1 MGLKVSR
8 QACNTSDPCSTNP
21 GVSGCIN
28 DSNLKSVGVGSH
40 KLQKDAAD
48 GFIKMY
54 ADMPADIKS
63 SVKLSD
69 SYRPLKVQCNIFDFD
84 HYESTGKRRKK
95 GTSGTPV
102 ATPGGSNHGWGRAI
116 DISPS
121 NVQKWIKD
129 NGTKYGWC
137 WGEVK
142 SESWH
147 FTFCGPGP
155 NRDKNCDSF
164 CTGKM
169 TVNTSTKS
177 SSSDVTD
184 KKSDTTSSDVT
195 DKKPDTTSSDVTDKK
210 PDTEIKTNDKTDPV
224 NDFDSL
230 IKDFVSSKFNIPK
243 KDEPKDKEEVVAEGL
258 IQEIYRIK
266 DIMKKIL

>member
-1 MGLKVSR
+1 MQQFKSLRS
-8 QACNTSDPCSTNP
+8 NP
-21 GVSGCIN
+21 EVSGCIN
-28 DSNLKSVGVGSH
+28 DSNLKSVGVGSN

-63 SVKLSD
+63 SVKLTD

-102 ATPGGSNHGWGRAI
+102 ATPGGSNHGWGRTI

-177 SSSDVTD
+177 TPVGTTSTTAGETTTD
-184 KKSDTTSSDVT
+184 TTTDGSTTNATTTNSNVSGNTNNSPTSLLGGGELMGWLDMFFPGKKSVS
-195 DKKPDTTSSDVTDKK
+195 
-210 PDTEIKTNDKTDPV
+210 ENKTKHKINEDI
-224 NDFDSL
+224 N
-230 IKDFVSSKFNIPK
+230 
-243 KDEPKDKEEVVAEGL
+243 
-258 IQEIYRIK
+258 RIK
-266 DIMKKIL
+266 DLMRKNL

>member
-184 KKSDTTSSDVT
+184 KKPSGTTVTDDISSGTTSSDVT
-195 DKKPDTTSSDVTDKK
+195 DKKPETDFE
-210 PDTEIKTNDKTDPV
+210 TR
-224 NDFDSL
+224 L
-230 IKDFVSSKFNIPK
+230 KDFIEKRFGSKK
-243 KDEPKDKEEVVAEGL
+243 TEDEPKDKEEVVVEGL
-258 IQEIYRIK
+258 VQEIYRIK

>member
-1 MGLKVSR
+1 MSLKVSR
-8 QACNTSDPCSTNP
+8 QSCSSSNPCANNP
-21 GVSGCIN
+21 NVSGCI
-28 DSNLKSVGVGSH
+28 SESSLKSVGIGSN

-54 ADMPADIKS
+54 ADMPSDIKS
-63 SVKLSD
+63 SVKLTD

-84 HYESTGKRRKK
+84 HYEKTGKRRKK
-95 GTSGTPV
+95 GTSGTAV

-116 DISPS
+116 DIFPS

-142 SESWH
+142 SEPWH

-155 NRDKNCDSF
+155 NRDKNCDGF
-164 CTGKM
+164 CTGKIE
-169 TVNTSTKS
+169 NIDSKSNDKSTTDDSEDDTTDDSKDKLDLLGNQTGDNKINDLLGFLNYFKPGAVS
-177 SSSDVTD
+177 EDLID
-184 KKSDTTSSDVT
+184 KKNKIHEDV
-195 DKKPDTTSSDVTDKK
+195 V
-210 PDTEIKTNDKTDPV
+210 
-224 NDFDSL
+224 
-230 IKDFVSSKFNIPK
+230 
-243 KDEPKDKEEVVAEGL
+243 
-258 IQEIYRIK
+258 RIK

>member
-8 QACNTSDPCSTNP
+8 QACSSSNPCASNP
-21 GVSGCIN
+21 EVSGCIN
-28 DSNLKSVGVGSH
+28 DSNLKSVGVGSN

-63 SVKLSD
+63 SVKLTD

-95 GTSGTPV
+95 GTSGTAV

-155 NRDKNCDSF
+155 NRDKNCDNF

-169 TVNTSTKS
+169 TVNTSTKITPVGTTS
-177 SSSDVTD
+177 TTAGETTTD
-184 KKSDTTSSDVT
+184 TTTDGSTTNATTTNSNVSGNTNNSPTSLLGGGELMGWLDMFFPGKKSVS
-195 DKKPDTTSSDVTDKK
+195 
-210 PDTEIKTNDKTDPV
+210 ENKTKHKINEDI
-224 NDFDSL
+224 N
-230 IKDFVSSKFNIPK
+230 
-243 KDEPKDKEEVVAEGL
+243 
-258 IQEIYRIK
+258 RIK
-266 DIMKKIL
+266 DLMRKNL

>member
-8 QACNTSDPCSTNP
+8 QACSSSNPCASNP
-21 GVSGCIN
+21 EVSGCIN
-28 DSNLKSVGVGSH
+28 DSNLKSVGVGSN

-54 ADMPADIKS
+54 ADMPADIKR
-63 SVKLSD
+63 SVKLTD

-169 TVNTSTKS
+169 TVNTSTKITT
-177 SSSDVTD
+177 VGTTAGTTAGATTTD
-184 KKSDTTSSDVT
+184 TTTDGSTTNATTTNSNVSGDTNNSPASLLGGGELMGWLNMFFPGKKSVS
-195 DKKPDTTSSDVTDKK
+195 
-210 PDTEIKTNDKTDPV
+210 ENKTKHKINEDI
-224 NDFDSL
+224 N
-230 IKDFVSSKFNIPK
+230 
-243 KDEPKDKEEVVAEGL
+243 
-258 IQEIYRIK
+258 RIK
-266 DIMKKIL
+266 DLMRKNL